1 MSNQNTFQTFAGQQP
16 VASGQEQKQILYY
29 QDPLLSYQAQ
39 SMSRDFL
46 APSVKT
52 EPRKS
57 EPRKSERRNL
67 SPSLSHR
74 LLGLGE
80 FGAER
85 KLSLDAMG
93 KSSANVE
100 IQNVIKSERLFL
112 ALLALMTSVLGAITV
127 YFVLNLS
134 F

>member
-39 SMSRDFL
+39 AMSRDFL
-46 APSVKT
+46 APSVKAET
-52 EPRKS
+52 RKS
-57 EPRKSERRNL
+57 EQRRNL
-67 SPSLSHR
+67 SPSLSQR
-74 LLGLGE
+74 LLVLGD
-80 FGAER
+80 FNSER
-85 KLSLDAMG
+85 KLSLDAIG
-93 KSSANVE
+93 KYSANVE